1 MAVTNRRMMPGLET
15 LFVPSSADF
24 DPVSSTIIREIAT
37 RGGKLLDLVPPQ
49 TVHCVRE
56 RYGS

>member
-24 DPVSSTIIREIAT
+24 DPVPSTVIREIAT
-37 RGGKLLDLVPPQ
+37 RGKLSDLVPPQ
-49 TVHCVRE
+49 AVHRVRE